1 MIKVLLK
8 TDIRKLEL
16 EGSPVKYE
24 TYWAVLNSPITEDNR
39 SAVIEEIERTGDG
52 FIQVTSRAGGDPIYL
67 RASTI
72 KMVKFIEVN
81 EEDTE

>member
-24 TYWAVLNSPITEDNR
+24 TYWAVLGRPLAEEDKT
-39 SAVIEEIERTGDG
+39 AVVGEIKKTGDG

-72 KMVKFIEVN
+72 KAVRFIEVN
-81 EEDTE
+81 EEEK

>member
-8 TDIRKLEL
+8 TDIKKLEL

-24 TYWAVLNSPITEDNR
+24 TYWAVLERQVTDEESI
-39 SAVIEEIERTGDG
+39 AVLEEIEKAGDN
-52 FIQVTSRAGGDPIYL
+52 FIQVTSRVGGDPIYL

-72 KMVKFIEVN
+72 KAVRFIEVN
-81 EEDTE
+81 EEEK

>member
-16 EGSPVKYE
+16 EGIPVKYE
-24 TYWAVLNSPITEDNR
+24 TYWAVLERQITDEDR
-39 SAVIEEIERTGDG
+39 IAVLEEIEKTGDD

-72 KMVKFIEVN
+72 KAVRFIEVN
-81 EEDTE
+81 EEEK

>member
-1 MIKVLLK
+1 MIRVLLK

-24 TYWAVLNSPITEDNR
+24 TYWAVLERQITDEDR
-39 SAVIEEIERTGDG
+39 TAVLEEIEKAGDD

-72 KMVKFIEVN
+72 KAVRFIEVH
-81 EEDTE
+81 EEEK

>member
-1 MIKVLLK
+1 MIRVLLK
-8 TDIRKLEL
+8 TDIKKLEL

-24 TYWAVLNSPITEDNR
+24 TYWAVLERQITDEDR
-39 SAVIEEIERTGDG
+39 IAVLEEIEKAGDN

-72 KMVKFIEVN
+72 KAVRFIEVN
-81 EEDTE
+81 EEEK

>member
-8 TDIRKLEL
+8 TDIKKLEL

-24 TYWAVLNSPITEDNR
+24 TYWAVLERQITDGDR
-39 SAVIEEIERTGDG
+39 IAVLEEIERAGDN
-52 FIQVTSRAGGDPIYL
+52 FIQVTSRVGGDPIYL

-72 KMVKFIEVN
+72 KAVRFIEVN
-81 EEDTE
+81 EEEK

>member
-8 TDIRKLEL
+8 TDIKKLEL
-16 EGSPVKYE
+16 EGGPVKYE
-24 TYWAVLNSPITEDNR
+24 TYWAVLERPITDEER
-39 SAVIEEIERTGDG
+39 VAVLEEIEKAGDD

-72 KMVKFIEVN
+72 KAVRFIEVN
-81 EEDTE
+81 EEEK

>member
-1 MIKVLLK
+1 MIRVLLK
-8 TDIRKLEL
+8 TDIKKLEL

-24 TYWAVLNSPITEDNR
+24 TYWAVLERPITDEE
-39 SAVIEEIERTGDG
+39 SIAVLEEIEKAGDD

-72 KMVKFIEVN
+72 KAVRFIEVN
-81 EEDTE
+81 EEEK

>member
-24 TYWAVLNSPITEDNR
+24 TYWAVLKKP
-39 SAVIEEIERTGDG
+39 IEEKDKSALLRDIETRGDE

-72 KMVKFIEVN
+72 KAVRFIEVN
-81 EEDTE
+81 EEEK

>member
-8 TDIRKLEL
+8 TDIKKLEL
-16 EGSPVKYE
+16 EGGPVKYE
-24 TYWAVLNSPITEDNR
+24 TYWAVLERPITDGDR
-39 SAVIEEIERTGDG
+39 VAVLEEIEKAGDD

-72 KMVKFIEVN
+72 KAVRFYRSE
-81 EEDTE
+81 

>member
-24 TYWAVLNSPITEDNR
+24 TYWAVLKKP
-39 SAVIEEIERTGDG
+39 IEEKDKSALITDIEARGDE

-72 KMVKFIEVN
+72 KAVRFIEVN
-81 EEDTE
+81 EEEK